1 MRRSSRRPLENAVR
15 MPPVRYVERLPRPA
29 HPSKLFNP
37 IERPSTISGRTVT
50 RAAVSLR
57 VSSPLITIGALSTGP
72 SGRRLSS
79 IRGVW
84 TKVAMEQI
92 EALLRERS
100 LRRGLR
106 SGPVIRSCERSE
118 RLAKDG
124 GEGGIRT
131 LSARLDSVSYRFCN
145 ATIAVNAVVAEAPC
159 TRLHHGSPR
168 EANPTVVRRAGCER

>member
-131 LSARLDSVSYRFCN
+131 HVPLTGQDAF
-145 ATIAVNAVVAEAPC
+145 EAPPL
-159 TRLHHGSPR
+159 RPLRYLSGR
-168 EANPTVVRRAGCER
+168 VRRDAYLQASHSVGPDGPTNESL